1 MSNRIEVSKGSAS
14 SLGSN
19 GIISYKIDSIED
31 TLKVG
36 LAQAKSAGWQSA
48 AIDAPTNPDTLRT
61 AFSVVAEFLFSNDTP
76 KTIIFACPDDNTLEA
91 GKQLV
96 EETFS

>member
-36 LAQAKSAGWQSA
+36 LALSL
-48 AIDAPTNPDTLRT
+48 IH
-61 AFSVVAEFLFSNDTP
+61 
-76 KTIIFACPDDNTLEA
+76 I
-91 GKQLV
+91 
-96 EETFS
+96 